1 MVDWKVV
8 DISLKGD
15 LNHIEGGERFERVK
29 STFTGQW
36 GLGWVI
42 GTLWASTDFS
52 LYPAVGGLNLDN
64 KTVFDSSL
72 L

>member
-8 DISLKGD
+8 DISLKGG
-15 LNHIEGGERFERVK
+15 LNHFEGGERFERVK

-42 GTLWASTDFS
+42 GTLSLSDFS
-52 LYPAVGGLNLDN
+52 LYPAVGGLNLD

>member
-8 DISLKGD
+8 DISLKGG
-15 LNHIEGGERFERVK
+15 LNHIEGGERLKELKVHLLDN
-29 STFTGQW
+29 GVW
-36 GLGWVI
+36 DGLLE
-42 GTLWASTDFS
+42 LWASTDFS